1 MIASQLADWLAG
13 IEGDDTL
20 DLTIGTNLFIGE
32 FPEKIEDAIMLV
44 SVPSDQPDKYTGV
57 EYQTIDIWSRY
68 KDHGA
73 GDAKIQKIF
82 KLLHRTAVLYL
93 PDYHV
98 YNIKALGRIDDLDSD
113 ANSRKLL
120 KATFELTYRKLD
132 LIS

>member
-1 MIASQLADWLAG
+1 MISSQLADWLAQ

-20 DLTIGTNLFIGE
+20 DLTVGTNLFVGE
-32 FPEKIEDAIMLV
+32 FPENVEDAIMLV

-68 KDHGA
+68 ADHGA

-82 KLLHRTAVLYL
+82 VLLHRTAVLFL
-93 PDYHV
+93 PDYQV

-113 ANSRKLL
+113 VNGRKLL
-120 KATFELTYRKLD
+120 KATFELTYRQLD